1 MQIVGIVFLIIGILQ
16 VAGAISGSRLYQAL
30 PHFQRSKRLFGPATA
45 VKFHVVFGLVGALI
59 GWMVLARVIALPL
72 PK

>member
-1 MQIVGIVFLIIGILQ
+1 MRIVGIVFLIVGILQ
-16 VAGAISGSRLYQAL
+16 IVGAISGSRFYQAL
-30 PHFQRSKRLFGPATA
+30 PHFQRSKRLFGHATA

-59 GWMVLARVIALPL
+59 GWLILAGVIALPL